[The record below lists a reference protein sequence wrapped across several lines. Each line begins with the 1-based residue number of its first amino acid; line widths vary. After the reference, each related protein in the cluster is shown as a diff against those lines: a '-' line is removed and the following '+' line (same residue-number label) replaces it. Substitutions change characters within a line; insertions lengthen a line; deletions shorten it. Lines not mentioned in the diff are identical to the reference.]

1 MKKRRIMQAFVFLLI
16 ITGIILLSKN
26 SENNSSQSL
35 VKNNSTQAL
44 EKAKQYPLVPEIPG
58 EHNFINSLPF
68 KLQDIV
74 GKKIILVDFW
84 TYSCINC
91 QRTIPQ
97 LNEWYKKYSDQ
108 GLLILGVHT
117 PEFEFEKDYDNVKRA
132 VDKFGIKYP
141 VVQDNNQEIW
151 NSFSNR
157 YWPRKYLVDI
167 DGFIVYDHIGEGG
180 YEETEKVIQLLL
192 KERAERMGIAQLKM
206 PEYALKA
213 SLPGEVGSPEVY
225 FGSSRNSYLQNGPR
239 GKSGLAT
246 FSATNKPKLNSLYLN
261 GTWNIT
267 PEYAQAGEKSQILFT
282 YAANDVYMVAS
293 SSIPQNANV
302 RLLDSSGTFITGTDV
317 LDDGTLNISEPRLYH
332 LIHQDNADVHTLQI
346 NVPSGTNVFT
356 FTFG

>member
-1 MKKRRIMQAFVFLLI
+1 MNKRRIMQAFVFLLI
-16 ITGIILLSKN
+16 ITAIIFLSKN
-26 SENNSSQSL
+26 SENTSSQSI

-58 EHNFINSLPF
+58 EHKFINSLPF

-74 GKKIILVDFW
+74 GKNIILVDFW

-91 QRTIPQ
+91 QRTTPQ
-97 LNEWYKKYSDQ
+97 LNEWHKKYRDQ

-132 VDKFGIKYP
+132 VDKFGIMYP

-151 NSFSNR
+151 NSFNNR
-157 YWPRKYLVDI
+157 YWPRKYLIDI

-180 YEETEKVIQLLL
+180 YEETGQVIQRLLQ
-192 KERAERMGIAQLKM
+192 ERAERMGINLSEM
-206 PEYALKA
+206 PEYALA
-213 SLPGEVGSPEVY
+213 AAIPGDVGSPEVY
-225 FGSSRNSYLQNGPR
+225 FGSARNSYLQNGPR

-246 FSATNKPKLNSLYLN
+246 FSATKKPDLNSLYLN
-261 GTWNIT
+261 GTWNTT
-267 PEYAQAGEKSQILFT
+267 PEYARAIEKSQILFT
-282 YAANDVYMVAS
+282 YAAKDVYMVAS
-293 SSIPQNANV
+293 SSTPQNANV
-302 RLLDSSGTFITGTDV
+302 RLLDSSETFTTGTDV

-332 LIHQDNADVHTLQI
+332 LIHQDKAGVHTLQI
-346 NVPSGTNVFT
+346 NVPSGTDVFT